1 LILEIWGWE
10 IGNWLKIHSQLQVE
24 KLIKELPS
32 VPSDWSNGDVNL
44 SEKNPSSNG
53 VSVQQVENGTSVRE
67 TQSMLLERI
76 ASEMNRLKFYVT
88 HAKVCLIFFF
98 FPFLLNTWM
107 LCLCVTVS
115 WYLCWQFLDQIYK
128 LVGINILVENWV
140 EIVCWSLVRG
150 EGYIPF
156 CSLRV
161 RCFSGY
167 YYSHTHHWLISILK
181 VKKIKESERDKTDK
195 KIAMFR

>member
-1 LILEIWGWE
+1 M
-10 IGNWLKIHSQLQVE
+10 QVE

-88 HAKVCLIFFF
+88 HAKVCLIFFPIF
-98 FPFLLNTWM
+98 VEYLNAVFV
-107 LCLCVTVS
+107 CLDN
-115 WYLCWQFLDQIYK
+115 F
-128 LVGINILVENWV
+128 
-140 EIVCWSLVRG
+140 
-150 EGYIPF
+150 
-156 CSLRV
+156 
-161 RCFSGY
+161 
-167 YYSHTHHWLISILK
+167 
-181 VKKIKESERDKTDK
+181 
-195 KIAMFR
+195 